1 MTYSLDAFQN
11 GQVVLVDKPI
21 GWTSFQV
28 VNKIRWLLCRQ
39 YGIKK
44 IKVGHAGTLDPLA
57 TGLLLVC
64 TGKMT
69 KQIQDFVGADK
80 AYTGT
85 ICLGAT
91 TPSYDLETTIEPQ
104 SNPSHLRKEDLIAA
118 TATFRGH
125 IKQKPPLFSAIK
137 QKGKRLYEHARAG
150 EHVDVPDRDII
161 IHQFEI
167 TSIELPD
174 VGFKIQCGKGTYI
187 RSIAH
192 DYGQVLGVGGYLKK
206 LCRTAIGTHTLAQ
219 AISIETFEKNIQS

>member
-125 IKQKPPLFSAIK
+125 LKKNPPLFT
-137 QKGKRLYEHARAG
+137 QKKKKPTRLYEHARAG

-174 VGFKIQCGKGTYI
+174 VGFEIQCGKGTYI